1 MRVFWECLS
10 TQLCFRDLLSEIS
23 LMRTWRRSR
32 CSKIIAKTK
41 MTSTG
46 TMTHYL
52 AKIKSTTVF
61 LSSISLINRI
71 TPSNLITK
79 DTAKFPKRFLKC
91 QKRNYLRNQ
100 MENPKIKRTSK
111 EILRSTVSAI
121 KQHRSIWISE
131 TSQNFSEKTAGMTII
146 RNG

>member
-71 TPSNLITK
+71 TLSNLITK
-79 DTAKFPKRFLKC
+79 DKAKFPKRFLKC

>member
-71 TPSNLITK
+71 TLSNLITK
-79 DTAKFPKRFLKC
+79 DKAKFPKRFLKC

-111 EILRSTVSAI
+111 EILKSTVSTI

>member
-23 LMRTWRRSR
+23 LMKTWRRSR

-71 TPSNLITK
+71 TLSNLITK
-79 DTAKFPKRFLKC
+79 DKAKFPKRFLKC

>member
-23 LMRTWRRSR
+23 LMKTWRRSR

-71 TPSNLITK
+71 TLSNLITK
-79 DTAKFPKRFLKC
+79 DKAKFPKRFLKC

-111 EILRSTVSAI
+111 EILKSTVSTI
-121 KQHRSIWISE
+121 KQHRSIWINE